1 MISKAP
7 WYLVPLAWAW
17 TGTAVTGFFVI
28 GHDCAHKSFLTN
40 KLVEDIVGTLAFL
53 PLIYPYEPWRFK
65 YDKHHAKTNMLKEDT
80 AWQPVWKDEF
90 ESNPLLRKE
99 IINGYG
105 PFRCRMS
112 IAHWL
117 VVHFDLTRFRPN
129 EINRA
134 KISLACVFCLHS
146 NWMAI
151 NYLQDWNH
159 EMEFTEA
166 ESNMNDL
173 VAEYQQYQDAIA
185 KEEDNW

>member
-1 MISKAP
+1 
-7 WYLVPLAWAW
+7 
-17 TGTAVTGFFVI
+17 
-28 GHDCAHKSFLTN
+28 
-40 KLVEDIVGTLAFL
+40 
-53 PLIYPYEPWRFK
+53 
-65 YDKHHAKTNMLKEDT
+65 MLKEDT

-90 ESNPLLRKE
+90 ESNPLLRKA

-105 PFRCRMS
+105 PFRCWMS
-112 IAHWL
+112 IAH
-117 VVHFDLTRFRPN
+117 
-129 EINRA
+129 
-134 KISLACVFCLHS
+134 C

-185 KEEDNW
+185 KEEDNWPNSSTTQVNQIPAIYQVWNLGFKSRRSSQGLAGNSSWQGSETLTKPQSYFSHASNLNRMIEATNSRSSNIEIGPQLQPNLALQF

>member
-1 MISKAP
+1 
-7 WYLVPLAWAW
+7 
-17 TGTAVTGFFVI
+17 
-28 GHDCAHKSFLTN
+28 
-40 KLVEDIVGTLAFL
+40 
-53 PLIYPYEPWRFK
+53 
-65 YDKHHAKTNMLKEDT
+65 MLKEDT

-90 ESNPLLRKE
+90 ESNPLLRKA

-105 PFRCRMS
+105 PFLCWMS

-151 NYLQDWNH
+151 DYLQDWNH